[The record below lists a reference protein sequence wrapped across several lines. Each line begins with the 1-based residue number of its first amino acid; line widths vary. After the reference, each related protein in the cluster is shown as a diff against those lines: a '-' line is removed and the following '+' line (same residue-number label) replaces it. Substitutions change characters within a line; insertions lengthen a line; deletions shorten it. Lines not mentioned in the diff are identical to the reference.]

1 LLALPLLAGALRL
14 TAHLGQRA
22 DDAYHHHFAQ
32 TSQRLVE
39 FAQAQSVLRAF
50 NGDGDGGGTRFL
62 QQAID
67 AQRHAGTRLIYLS
80 ALASVLNAWVVQ
92 AIFAAL
98 LAAAAL
104 WLQSLLGAAPAA
116 GDTLAVIVALLLVVR
131 FVDPLQ
137 EVASYGEVLRGA
149 RGRSTRRAISSPC
162 SPAGSGR
169 AAAPHGGAVELRD
182 VHFRYAQ
189 EQADVLTESTCTVR
203 RAA

>member
-104 WLQSLLGAAPAA
+104 GCRACWVRHPPRAIPSPSSLHCCWWCASSIRCRKWPAMA
-116 GDTLAVIVALLLVVR
+116 KCCA
-131 FVDPLQ
+131 
-137 EVASYGEVLRGA
+137 A
-149 RGRSTRRAISSPC
+149 RGPLDAARDIFAVQPC
-162 SPAGSGR
+162 RNGQ
-169 AAAPHGGAVELRD
+169 APHGGAVELRD

-189 EQADVLTESTCTVR
+189 EQPTY
-203 RAA
+203 